1 MGWFPFASSDGCA
14 STAYRGQGNAGPLY
28 TAKLTRVASPSV
40 LCYGAAMPKA
50 LMLAGGIVEPGAGAP
65 GAVLAYVA
73 VSGGPGGSRLFRVDG
88 PANAPEVH
96 ELASETTIDLGR
108 FNRDIERDLAAALL
122 EVTQR
127 GGMAA
132 LAAPSPSW
140 ICGQV
145 RQFLKRTQGI
155 DVD

>member
-1 MGWFPFASSDGCA
+1 
-14 STAYRGQGNAGPLY
+14 
-28 TAKLTRVASPSV
+28 
-40 LCYGAAMPKA
+40 
-50 LMLAGGIVEPGAGAP
+50 MLAGGIVEPGTGAK

-108 FNRDIERDLAAALL
+108 FNRDIERDLAAAIL
-122 EVTQR
+122 EVTR
-127 GGMAA
+127 LGGMAA
-132 LAAPSPSW
+132 IAKPSPLW

-145 RQFLKRTQGI
+145 RQFLKRTEGI